1 MSKEI
6 INELKQRS
14 QKFLNWI
21 ELTVDDPAAIKAA
34 IAYFEFEQS
43 ALKAIL
49 KTAQIDLAVVTE
61 IDLQNTSLTA
71 LIKKYN
77 IDRPFNKESADKAF
91 SKGLELI
98 ITQNYSYNG
107 IFYHKG
113 TDKRWI

>member
-6 INELKQRS
+6 INELKERS
-14 QKFLNWI
+14 KKFLNWI
-21 ELTVDDPAAIKAA
+21 ELTIEDENAIKAA

-49 KTAQIDLAVVTE
+49 KLAQIDLAAVTE

-77 IDRPFNKESADKAF
+77 IDRPFNKESADSDFKN
-91 SKGLELI
+91 GLELI

-107 IFYHKG
+107 IYYTKG
-113 TDKRWI
+113 NEKRWI

>member
-6 INELKQRS
+6 INELKERS
-14 QKFLNWI
+14 TKFMNWI
-21 ELTVDDPAAIKAA
+21 ELTVDDENAIKAA
-34 IAYFEFEQS
+34 IAYFEFEES

-49 KTAQIDLAVVTE
+49 KLAQIDLAVVTE

-77 IDRPFNKESADKAF
+77 VDSPFNKESANKDFKN
-91 SKGLELI
+91 GLELI

-113 TDKRWI
+113 NDKRWI

>member
-6 INELKQRS
+6 INELKERS
-14 QKFLNWI
+14 KKFLNWI
-21 ELTVDDPAAIKAA
+21 ELTVEDENAIKAA

-49 KTAQIDLAVVTE
+49 KLAQLDLAVVTE

-91 SKGLELI
+91 SNGLNLI
-98 ITQNYSYNG
+98 ITQGYNYNG

-113 TDKRWI
+113 KDKKWI